1 MIIEFWWTR
10 QLSRSWARYYR
21 SFFQEPKVE
30 RTTCL
35 REIFKKLFLEQ
46 NNIIHVEIYSERRNA
61 NMPYKGNACYYSVGM
76 SLKMKRK
83 YIYIYVVC
91 KKNISHKLWLSTIRS
106 VKQYFCYLFLKS
118 DYKGILIILSMKNT
132 SPKKNFLIWYSWLS
146 EALNQLI
153 FF

>member
-35 REIFKKLFLEQ
+35 REIFKKLFWEQ

-61 NMPYKGNACYYSVGM
+61 NIPYKGNACYYSVGM
-76 SLKMKRK
+76 SLKMNGK
-83 YIYIYVVC
+83 YLYIYVVC
-91 KKNISHKLWLSTIRS
+91 KKRISHTNFDCLQSDLSNHIFVIYECTQQWWLGCLCKSMC
-106 VKQYFCYLFLKS
+106 KNS
-118 DYKGILIILSMKNT
+118 DYG
-132 SPKKNFLIWYSWLS
+132 
-146 EALNQLI
+146 
-153 FF
+153 